1 VHAITI
7 AVIYSLL
14 LVSNGQVKA
23 DVTVSGQV
31 EVTYTEIEAASTTQN
46 SSRSTGRERL
56 MKIGVWS
63 ALAYNQDEIDGILSG
78 MSNSAVR
85 EPVGSVVLGYG
96 KVDSLTAGD
105 AYTDSI
111 TGGLTVPVG
120 ENFGLNVG
128 GSRTQW
134 KLSASPGSHDKTQ
147 LYLFN
152 GNPKEGSFGIGFS
165 RNRSMTDGASDISAN
180 DMHVGYDWRDAKT
193 ASVKA
198 RYTKLLG
205 NSVGIDGHEK
215 NIGGKLYLNDLIL
228 SLEEEWVDMRYDNQ
242 LNWASRESSKDVKYE
257 GDQFT
262 LFGGKR
268 TIDLELS
275 VWLPMQ
281 GNYNYN
287 DNYNYNYS
295 TVGATYYPSDNLA
308 LTVTRHGMDYSY
320 NSYRLIY
327 QPPSAK
333 YRFLAQ
339 AINKENS
346 WGHYQPATFRLSLI
360 LNLGRKQSLKSADRD
375 RDPY

>member
-242 LNWASRESSKDVKYE
+242 LNWAIRESSKDVKYE

-275 VWLPMQ
+275 AGSTMQ
-281 GNYNYN
+281 G
-287 DNYNYNYS
+287 NYNYNYS

-308 LTVTRHGMDYSY
+308 LTVTRHGMDYSH
-320 NSYRLIY
+320 NSYGLSY
-327 QPPSAK
+327 QPTSEK
-333 YRFLAQ
+333 YLLSAQ
-339 AINKENS
+339 ATDADS
-346 WGHYQPATFRLSLI
+346 SSGYPLPSTFNLSLT
-360 LNLGRKQSLKSADRD
+360 LNLGRKQSLKAADRD
-375 RDPY
+375 RDPF